1 MRASK
6 GLAVALV
13 GLTGAGCNLIAP
25 SCLSQQ
31 QRNLGDPI
39 SGSIQAG
46 QMVVHRLSYDT
57 RGSQNDIEIEWND
70 RTLGRRL
77 AAYATRATCDTG
89 PDQAAG
95 YDADC
100 RVLSSGGSTEAMN
113 AGVIHLVVTH
123 GRGNPEVL
131 GHPPAI
137 KVWLVADP
145 DRSVF
150 YTLTPSSFYGP
161 DC

>member
-1 MRASK
+1 MLASN
-6 GLAVALV
+6 AMVAALV
-13 GLTGAGCNLIAP
+13 GLTGAGCNLLAP
-25 SCLSQQ
+25 CLSQQ
-31 QRNLGDPI
+31 QRNPGDTVY
-39 SGSIQAG
+39 GTVQAG
-46 QMVVHRLSYDT
+46 QTAVHRVSYDI
-57 RGSQNDIEIEWND
+57 RGSQNDVEIEWND

-77 AAYATRATCDTG
+77 AVYATRAACETG
-89 PDQAAG
+89 PDRTAP

-100 RVLSSGGSTEAMN
+100 RVLSSGGSTESAT
-113 AGVIHLVVTH
+113 AGSIHLSVTH

-131 GHPPAI
+131 GSPPAF
-137 KVWLVADP
+137 KVWLVADA